1 MLLTIMFNWIV
12 SVYAIRSHNNLR
24 FKKDWV
30 VNQSNSLS
38 SIRKITYFI
47 FVCLVNKSSSGSS
60 LSITTKKVK
69 LKHNNVLVADPARW
83 QKVS

>member
-38 SIRKITYFI
+38 SIRKII
-47 FVCLVNKSSSGSS
+47 FLLFVGLVNKWNSGSN
-60 LSITTKKVK
+60 LSFTTKQVK
-69 LKHNNVLVADPARW
+69 LKHNNVFINMMIQFW
-83 QKVS
+83 